1 MKRSFRK
8 CLVIG
13 VVVSI
18 FSSALW
24 AGTRP
29 SEGADGFAG
38 SFPGQQ
44 LVPTLTVRVY
54 DYSGVPAAQLAE
66 METEVTRILSKA
78 GIRSAWLNCRV
89 SVTELAKHPDCE
101 HSRTP
106 TTIVLRI
113 VEGGSTTMKRFGY
126 TGLGFS
132 VVADV
137 GGFLATVIMSRVE
150 QVSRKGA
157 ATRGQILGHAA
168 AHEIGHLFLN
178 STSHSL
184 AGIMQAHWDRGDLRK
199 MAAGHLL
206 FTSQEAGLMRGNVVR
221 RSRR

>member
-8 CLVIG
+8 CLVIE
-13 VVVSI
+13 VVLSI

-38 SFPGQQ
+38 SLPGQH
-44 LVPTLTVRVY
+44 LAPILTVRLY

-66 METEVTRILSKA
+66 METQVTRILGKA
-78 GIRSAWLNCRV
+78 RIRSAWLNCRV
-89 SVTELAKHPDCE
+89 SGTELTKHPDCE
-101 HSRTP
+101 QPRTP
-106 TTIVLRI
+106 TSIVLRI
-113 VEGGSTTMKRFGY
+113 VEGGSATRKRFGY

-132 VVADV
+132 AVADE
-137 GGFLATVIMSRVE
+137 GGCLATVIMSRVE
-150 QVSRKGA
+150 QLSREGA

-178 STSHSL
+178 STSHSV
-184 AGIMQAHWDRGDLRK
+184 AGIMQARWDRGDLRK
-199 MAAGHLL
+199 MARGSLL
-206 FTSQEAGLMRGNVVR
+206 FTSQESGLMRGNVVR